1 VAQSAQGLVIDVRG
15 VTPAMRRPIVFAVID
30 RMLEMDSTDSI
41 VVICEHDPSGLGYQ
55 LDLRRET
62 RGQFEFDCDQ
72 RIDGSWVA
80 LIRHRII

>member
-1 VAQSAQGLVIDVRG
+1 MAQSAQGLVIDVRG